1 MLVER
6 SERMLSIETAGTTDF
21 EYVQAFYRNSGYDE
35 ESRIC
40 DFYTD
45 GVDKIVVC
53 KRLNHLNPQSA

>member
-1 MLVER
+1 
-6 SERMLSIETAGTTDF
+6 MLSIETAGTTDF